1 MMQCSV
7 LLFAQLAE
15 TVGAN
20 RLELDLQ
27 DGSTVSD
34 ALDTLSGSHPGIA
47 DLRPILA
54 VAVNE
59 RYCTQSTALTDGD
72 TIALIPPV
80 SGG

>member
-20 RLELDLQ
+20 RLTLELP

-34 ALDTLSGSHPGIA
+34 ALDTLSGRHPEIA

-59 RYCTQSTALTDGD
+59 RYSTHTAELTNGD

>member
-1 MMQCSV
+1 MRCEV

-15 TVGAN
+15 AVGHDRLTV
-20 RLELDLQ
+20 DLP
-27 DGSTVSD
+27 DDATVTD
-34 ALDTLSGSHPGIA
+34 ALVALSNDHAAIV
-47 DLRPILA
+47 DMRPTLA

-59 RYCTQSTALTDGD
+59 RYVKGSTALADGD

>member
-1 MMQCSV
+1 MRCEI

-15 TVGAN
+15 AIGTDRLAISLPEGATVADVLAKVAN
-20 RLELDLQ
+20 DHE
-27 DGSTVSD
+27 
-34 ALDTLSGSHPGIA
+34 AIA
-47 DLRPILA
+47 SVRSALA

-59 RYCTQSTALTDGD
+59 RYCSPSRALSDGD